1 MCRIYNFIKE
11 KKIPGYPGLSR
22 CHKDKIPGFLIPGSW
37 TLNYPGI
44 KKSRDW
50 NFLKIPGV
58 NDCKYPGILA
68 SLPSYSWH
76 PASRFTCVT
85 KVYPPLT
92 WGFYFLHGGLLD
104 WGRYMVAFS
113 DWRRYMGAFFCGND
127 NEYDN
132 GMAASLREWQWRPFF
147 GYDNGGLSLDM
158 ITVAP
163 LWITI
168 LQRWY
173 GSAGHVWL
181 DPHLLW

>member
-1 MCRIYNFIKE
+1 MGEI
-11 KKIPGYPGLSR
+11 
-22 CHKDKIPGFLIPGSW
+22 
-37 TLNYPGI
+37 
-44 KKSRDW
+44 
-50 NFLKIPGV
+50 
-58 NDCKYPGILA
+58 
-68 SLPSYSWH
+68 
-76 PASRFTCVT
+76 
-85 KVYPPLT
+85 
-92 WGFYFLHGGLLD
+92 HGGLFGLAEIL
-104 WGRYMVAFS
+104 GGLFGLAEMHGGLFGLAEIH
-113 DWRRYMGAFFCGND
+113 GGLFFAGMTMSMTMAWQPLSGND

>member
-1 MCRIYNFIKE
+1 
-11 KKIPGYPGLSR
+11 
-22 CHKDKIPGFLIPGSW
+22 
-37 TLNYPGI
+37 
-44 KKSRDW
+44 
-50 NFLKIPGV
+50 
-58 NDCKYPGILA
+58 
-68 SLPSYSWH
+68 
-76 PASRFTCVT
+76 
-85 KVYPPLT
+85 
-92 WGFYFLHGGLLD
+92 
-104 WGRYMVAFS
+104 MVAFWIGGDTWWPFRIGGDTWWPFWIS
-113 DWRRYMGAFFCGND
+113 GDAWWPFRIGGDTWWPFFAGMTMSMTMAWQPLSGND